1 MSQGSSYFPPQ
12 PSLEYMV
19 QAIAPFPNIA
29 GVFKN
34 LALRVAQL
42 LSSFLSFEDQ
52 YHQNLCRFDIF
63 FRVRKLKCEKDL

>member
-1 MSQGSSYFPPQ
+1 
-12 PSLEYMV
+12 MV

-52 YHQNLCRFDIF
+52 YHQNLCRLGF
-63 FRVRKLKCEKDL
+63 FVALGFRPLNKEI